1 MLLMLVAQYL
11 LTRGTVATKATT
23 GFTIVS
29 NKGYDLYMFCAQ
41 TLIKLLGE

>member
-1 MLLMLVAQYL
+1 MLLTTVQSFFN
-11 LTRGTVATKATT
+11 TGTVATKTTT

-41 TLIKLLGE
+41 TLKLLGE

>member
-1 MLLMLVAQYL
+1 MLMLAQYL
-11 LTRGTVATKATT
+11 FARGTVATKATT
-23 GFTIVS
+23 GFVVS

>member
-1 MLLMLVAQYL
+1 MLLMLAQYL

-29 NKGYDLYMFCAQ
+29 NKGYDIYVLRSNTNQ
-41 TLIKLLGE
+41 VT

>member
-1 MLLMLVAQYL
+1 MLMLAQYL
-11 LTRGTVATKATT
+11 FARGTVATKATT